1 MDTDKKFG
9 VCLYR
14 TEEIFMQLKKNSFL
28 RIFLALCL
36 TGVGL
41 TGCGRPPQEPT
52 AAPSATPSELPQA
65 SGTVTVK
72 DHADREVTVVQ
83 EPKRV
88 VITDIFPL
96 ASVLTVYLGS
106 ASSIVAM
113 EPVSMNAAKN
123 GILGQLYP
131 EILNVDTSI
140 MDGEDINVESIA
152 ALEPD
157 VIFYNAGNAK
167 EAEKFENAGLTAV
180 GVSATGW
187 NYDCLKTYDEWI
199 SLLDQIYPQHAH
211 KNKLSTRVDEYG
223 NAVYGAIQTRVKN
236 LDEQEKQKVLFLYR
250 YDENTMITSG
260 SNFFGQ
266 WWCDSI
272 GAVNVAQDVSAENRN
287 AVITMEQV
295 YAWNP
300 DVIIL
305 TNFTPTQPEDLFANA
320 IGGDDWSGIKAVQD
334 RRVYKMPLGIYRT
347 YTPGAD
353 TPMTLEWLAQ
363 AVYPELFKDVN
374 VRRDVAAYY
383 KELYEIT
390 LTDEQIEAMYNPNSA
405 VGSWQ

>member
-1 MDTDKKFG
+1 MRFKWNHF
-9 VCLYR
+9 
-14 TEEIFMQLKKNSFL
+14 FQ
-28 RIFLALCL
+28 IFLAACL
-36 TGVGL
+36 AGSGL
-41 TGCGRPPQEPT
+41 TGCGRVPKEPQIAKT
-52 AAPSATPSELPQA
+52 ATPSALPA
-65 SGTVTVK
+65 GEDIITIK
-72 DHADREVTVVQ
+72 DHAGREVTLAQ
-83 EPKRV
+83 EPKKV
-88 VITDIFPL
+88 VITDIYPL

-131 EILNVDTSI
+131 EILDVDTSI
-140 MDGEDINVESIA
+140 MDGEDISVEAIA

-187 NYDCLKTYDEWI
+187 DYDCIKTYDEWMA
-199 SLLDQIYPQHAH
+199 LLDQIYPQHAR
-211 KNKLSTRVDEYG
+211 KNKLSSRVDEYG
-223 NAVYGAIQTRVKN
+223 DAVYGAVQSRIKN
-236 LDEQEKQKVLFLYR
+236 LNSQEKQKVLFLYR
-250 YDENTMITSG
+250 YDENMMVTSG
-260 SNFFGQ
+260 SKFFGQ

-272 GAVNVAQDVSAENRN
+272 GAVNVAQDVPAENKN
-287 AVITMEQV
+287 AAITMEQV
-295 YAWNP
+295 YVWNP

-305 TNFTPTQPEDLFANA
+305 TNFTKTQPEDLYANA
-320 IGGDDWSGIKAVQD
+320 IGSDDWSGIKAVQD
-334 RRVYKMPLGIYRT
+334 HRVYKMPLGIYRT

-363 AVYPELFKDVN
+363 AVYPDLFKDVN

-383 KELYEIT
+383 KELYGIT
-390 LTDEQIEAMYNPNSA
+390 LTEEQIEAMYNPNSA